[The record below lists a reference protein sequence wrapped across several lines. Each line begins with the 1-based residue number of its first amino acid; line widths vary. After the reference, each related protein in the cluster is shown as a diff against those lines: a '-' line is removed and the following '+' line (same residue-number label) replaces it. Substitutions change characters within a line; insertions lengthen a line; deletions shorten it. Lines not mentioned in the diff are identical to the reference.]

1 MNGFIF
7 HPVEGAKYRRNYEKI
22 ARDLNV
28 FRDKNDWKKAIELIR
43 KLCWDDLFF
52 LMYFVL
58 GWGDMNHPWLV
69 DRANE
74 VNDNRHKTLD
84 VWSRYHYKSSIIT
97 VAGTIQDALR
107 DPMIRGC
114 IFSHTKSIAKD
125 FLRRIKTILE
135 TNGLLAAAFE
145 DVIPANPMN
154 TKGWLWSLDDGLQLK
169 CGNEIGGTLQA
180 SGLIDSMPTGK
191 HFTRRIYD
199 DVVTREAVSTSE
211 QRNKVSECV
220 RLSHALGDPK
230 NGTHC
235 FIGTRYHFG
244 DFYGELIRGGGYTV
258 REYACTHNG
267 AFPAKPV
274 GVEDDVSPLGD
285 GRAVLYTQDH
295 IWEEFKNMG
304 TATFA
309 CLPAYTRIL
318 MGDFSIKPIH
328 QIRAGEEVL
337 GIRQGCDGEK
347 TRFVKSL
354 VKNTFKKEAA
364 LQTVCLSNG
373 DEVDCTPDHKWW
385 SGRWRSNEQRNDYS
399 PVGLGYHNLSSM
411 TKVFDFRVGYDLLS
425 DEQKRAADYL
435 AGMID
440 GEGSVSGGLVTITQS
455 HEHNPRVCKKIE
467 DTLDLLGIQYGVYI
481 RSAESQQKYNRGAQA
496 STIYYLKGGR
506 QMMLRL
512 INICDCVKRDKI
524 IDGLLLK
531 SCHVLRRGAEFR
543 VKIDSII
550 KRPGLHEVFA
560 LETET
565 GNYIAEGYVSSNSQ
579 MLMDPIK
586 ADEKAFDV
594 NWIRYYNNSTARPHT
609 RNFIFADPAGSKKE
623 GSAYTVMWVVG
634 VDQRNYYY
642 ILDCVRDRLDLQQ
655 KQRKL
660 FDLVAKWKV
669 IKVYY
674 EKYSM
679 QGDIEYIEEKKR
691 EEGFHFPIEE
701 VGGTRLS
708 KDERILKLQPLFQEG
723 RMIFPEKLPYT
734 DCNGKLRNLVD
745 DFIMEEYNEFPVSQY
760 KDMLDALSRL
770 RDEKVKVAGPAYVE
784 PATHETDNPILRWHR
799 QSKDASN
806 GNSWLNA

>member
-1 MNGFIF
+1 VNGFIF

-22 ARDLNV
+22 AHDLNV

-52 LMYFVL
+52 ICYFVL
-58 GWGDMNHPWLV
+58 GWTDVNDQWLV

-74 VNDNRHKTLD
+74 INDLRDNTLD
-84 VWSRYHYKSSIIT
+84 IWGRYHWKSNLIT
-97 VAGTIQDALR
+97 IAGSVQDIAR
-107 DPMIRGC
+107 DPMMRGC
-114 IFSHTKSIAKD
+114 IFSHTKAIAKG
-125 FLRRIKTILE
+125 FLRRIKIIFE
-135 TNGLLAAAFE
+135 TNGLLQAAFE
-145 DVIPANPMN
+145 DIVPANPMN
-154 TKGWLWSLDDGLQLK
+154 TKGWLWSLDDGLQFK
-169 CGNEIGGTLQA
+169 CGGDVGGTIEA
-180 SGLIDSMPTGK
+180 SGLIDSMPTSK
-191 HFTRRIYD
+191 HFTRRLYD
-199 DVVTREAVSTSE
+199 DVVTREAVSTSD
-211 QRNKVSECV
+211 QRQKVSDCIK
-220 RLSHALGDPK
+220 LSHALGDPK

-267 AFPAKPV
+267 EFPAKP
-274 GVEDDVSPLGD
+274 ESAKDDVTPLGD
-285 GRAVLYTQDH
+285 GRSVLYSQEH
-295 IWEEFKNMG
+295 IWEEFKRMG
-304 TATFA
+304 PATFA
-309 CLPAYTRIL
+309 A
-318 MGDFSIKPIH
+318 
-328 QIRAGEEVL
+328 
-337 GIRQGCDGEK
+337 
-347 TRFVKSL
+347 
-354 VKNTFKKEAA
+354 
-364 LQTVCLSNG
+364 
-373 DEVDCTPDHKWW
+373 
-385 SGRWRSNEQRNDYS
+385 
-399 PVGLGYHNLSSM
+399 
-411 TKVFDFRVGYDLLS
+411 
-425 DEQKRAADYL
+425 
-435 AGMID
+435 
-440 GEGSVSGGLVTITQS
+440 
-455 HEHNPRVCKKIE
+455 
-467 DTLDLLGIQYGVYI
+467 
-481 RSAESQQKYNRGAQA
+481 
-496 STIYYLKGGR
+496 
-506 QMMLRL
+506 
-512 INICDCVKRDKI
+512 
-524 IDGLLLK
+524 
-531 SCHVLRRGAEFR
+531 
-543 VKIDSII
+543 
-550 KRPGLHEVFA
+550 
-560 LETET
+560 
-565 GNYIAEGYVSSNSQ
+565 Q
-579 MLMDPIK
+579 MLMNPIK
-586 ADEKAFDV
+586 ADEKSFDV

-784 PATHETDNPILRWHR
+784 PATHETDNPLLRWHR